1 MKKCK
6 YMLDEY
12 IILPINITG
21 GATMDIAALSI
32 TMSQTQLMQ
41 NVSLA
46 VAGKVMETQQVQVQQ
61 MTEMMESVD
70 APHPNLGQK
79 IDISI

>member
-1 MKKCK
+1 
-6 YMLDEY
+6 
-12 IILPINITG
+12 
-21 GATMDIAALSI
+21 MDIAALSI
-32 TMSQTQLMQ
+32 AMNQAQLMQ

-46 VAGKVMETQQVQVQQ
+46 VAGKVMETQQIQAQQ

-70 APHPNLGQK
+70 APHPTLGHK